1 EGVAHTCQGK
11 SFGTDCWAFCKRGF
25 IGATVKLECTLS
37 GASDGSV
44 ALLPV
49 GGSPSCT
56 PGRRMSDMSGDNV
69 SDENASNESVPDSDS
84 SSLSCDASEA
94 ASGLQGVGVK
104 HNCLGISSGT
114 YCLAECQ
121 DGFEIAGNGSASVFS
136 CDGSSFSGSPP
147 QCVALPCTYSPPDG
161 LGVQHNCS
169 GVGTFSTCEATCGNG
184 YGYASG
190 SAAETFTCT
199 ATGEFQ
205 GTAPACEPSP
215 CATLGQDSSDGYSH
229 DCSGNVNGDSC
240 IVACADGFSAPNG
253 TASAAVLEC
262 GASGYTGSIPT
273 CEPNPC
279 SSDSLP
285 TGLDLEVNCTGLTTG
300 ESCMVSCAQGYS
312 GAVANF
318 TCTSQG
324 DFSGQR
330 PICTPQTCDD
340 LVQGLLEGVTHDCSG
355 VRFGSKCGTS
365 CAAGHSLAATSSLT
379 ELHCLWDAAVG
390 QVTLQGASPVC
401 EPDPCVDNFPSGES
415 FQHDC
420 VGVATTGVCTVQ
432 CAPGYEG
439 SSPQNL
445 SCAASGVLEGDTP
458 NCTAR
463 TCAARHL
470 PGMQQGICQD
480 LSFGDSCLTTCE
492 DGYDASSGV
501 QQWTCDLLPGGGGS
515 VELQGSDPDCQ
526 PLPCLDN
533 SPVSAQFQDNCAGV
547 TTGSSCDVFCTSDYV
562 GSPSNLTCGADR
574 AFYGSLPV
582 CQPTTTTTTTATIT
596 TATITTA
603 TTTTSRSSAID
614 LEEDSDNLN
623 RTASNRTRTPTTGDL
638 QHYSLH
644 DDQHIKCHIKC
655 YHCFHSTSRSSA
667 IDLEKDSDN
676 LNRTAS
682 NRTRT
687 PTPTED
693 SDNLNRT
700 ASNRTRTPTT
710 TETSSTTAYTMT
722 NTSTVASNATTATT
736 TTSRSSAIDL
746 EEDSDNLN
754 RTASNRTRTPTTT
767 ETSST
772 TTYTMT
778 NTSTVTSNATTATTT
793 TSRSSAIDLE
803 EDSDNLNRTASNRT
817 RTPNTTE
824 TSSTTTYTMTNTSTV
839 TSNATTATTTTSR
852 SSAIDLEEDS
862 DNLNRTASNR
872 TRTPTTTETS
882 STTTYT
888 MTNTS
893 TVTPNVTTATTTTS
907 RSSAID
913 REEDSD
919 NLNRTASNRTRPP
932 TTTET
937 FSTTTYTMPNTST
950 VTPNVT
956 TATTTTS
963 RSSAIAREED
973 SDNLNRT
980 ASNRTRTPTTTRPSA
995 LQPTR
1000 CHTSQHHCY
1009 HYDAARRSP
1018 TNLNRTASNRTRAN
1032 HHETST
1038 LQPTM
1043 TCHIKTTATT
1053 TTSRSSAIDLEEDS
1067 DNLNRTA
1074 SNRTRTPTTTET
1086 SSTTT
1091 YAMTN
1096 TSTVTSSATT
1106 ATTTTSRSSAIDL
1119 EEDSDN
1125 LNWTASNR
1133 TRTPTT
1139 TETSST
1145 TTYTMT
1151 NTSNVTSSATTATTT
1166 TSRSSAI
1173 DIEEDSDNLNRTAS
1187 NRTRTPTTTETFSTT
1202 TYTMTNTSTT
1212 TTRPPALQ
1220 VCTEGVP
1227 SGTGVNSSD
1236 CGAIV
1241 SGEECVV
1248 FCRAGFEGASE
1259 IFHCGLDGI
1268 LAWMLPTAM
1277 FNGKLALCTRA
1288 RPAPVQRQDS
1298 RPMAG
1303 FEVAQG
1309 FFTCQEDGQF
1319 TGSAPTCTRLHCA
1332 QEGLPRGLGLNVS
1345 DCLGLKTEEDCTVTC
1360 RPGFEADSS
1369 EVKCTTPGK
1378 FVGQAPTCSAQ
1389 KCAVPGE
1396 FSSASLV
1403 HTCGSGIVNGQTCSS
1418 RCALGYEGS
1427 MPKELR
1433 CYAPAALT
1441 GASVCV
1447 GSLCDKKYPYGA
1459 GVSDINCFALTT
1471 GATCR
1476 PGCTRGF
1483 SATSTEDC
1491 TCGTDGALAGCDT
1504 FSCARSSCGDISVS
1518 VAGFRA
1524 ASVAHTC
1531 QNKVFGQPCTGS
1543 CSPGFD
1549 LAGGVPTSLRCDMAA
1564 DTASAAG
1571 FVSAAAGTLAEAP
1584 ACVGRPCTANR
1595 PQMRGVRH
1603 NCDGKTTGQN
1613 CSLSSAPGFA
1623 LAGPV
1628 TVTCSANG
1636 AFASSAVPAVS
1647 AAVCSEPFFGEGVA
1661 HTCQGKSFS
1670 TECWA
1675 FCKRGFIGATVKLE
1689 CVLSGTSDGSVALLP
1704 VGDSPSCT
1712 PGRRMSYMS
1721 DEKVSDE
1728 NASNESVP
1736 DSDSSIGCDASEAAS
1751 GLQGVGVKHNCL
1763 GISPGNLCLAECQD
1777 GFEINGSASVFS
1789 CDGSSFSGSPPQ
1801 CVALP
1806 CTYSPPD
1813 GLGVLHNCSGVGTL
1827 STCEATCGNGYGYAS
1842 GAAAETFTC
1851 TATGEFQGTAPAC
1864 EPSPC
1869 ATLGQDSSDSYSHD
1883 CSGNVNGD
1891 SCIVACADGFSA
1903 PNGTAS
1909 AAVLECGASGYT
1921 GSIPT
1926 CEPNP
1931 CSSDSLPTGL
1941 DLEVNCTGLTTG
1953 ESCIVSCAQGYSG
1966 AAANFTCT
1974 SQGDFSG
1981 QRPICT
1987 PQTCDDLVQGLLE
2000 GVTHDCSGVRFGS
2013 KCGTSCAAGHS
2024 LAATSSLTELHCL
2037 WDAAVGQVTLQGA
2050 SPVCEPDPCLDNFPS
2065 GESFQH
2071 DCVGVATTGVCTVQ
2085 CAPGYEGSS
2094 PQNLS
2099 CAASGVLEGDTPNC
2113 TVRTCASRH
2122 LPGMQQ
2128 GICQDLS
2135 FGDSCFTTCED
2146 GYDASSGVQQWT
2158 CNLFPGG
2165 GGSVELQGSDPD
2177 CQPLPCLDNSPV
2189 SAQFQHN
2196 CEGVTTGSSC
2206 DVVCT
2211 SDYVGSSSNLTC
2223 VTTTTLTNF
2232 TVVDSDFPVPEVE
2245 DANVS
2250 NMSNATLN
2258 QEEEFVLNLTDT
2270 IEVSGLLSLNVT
2282 DAEAFMNDP
2291 EALAALKDGLAAAIK
2306 VNPAYLTVTVS
2317 LTPFTV
2323 GKANS
2328 RRLASESSALYI
2340 SYTVPWFCLR

>member
-1 EGVAHTCQGK
+1 
-11 SFGTDCWAFCKRGF
+11 
-25 IGATVKLECTLS
+25 
-37 GASDGSV
+37 
-44 ALLPV
+44 
-49 GGSPSCT
+49 
-56 PGRRMSDMSGDNV
+56 
-69 SDENASNESVPDSDS
+69 
-84 SSLSCDASEA
+84 
-94 ASGLQGVGVK
+94 
-104 HNCLGISSGT
+104 
-114 YCLAECQ
+114 
-121 DGFEIAGNGSASVFS
+121 
-136 CDGSSFSGSPP
+136 
-147 QCVALPCTYSPPDG
+147 
-161 LGVQHNCS
+161 
-169 GVGTFSTCEATCGNG
+169 
-184 YGYASG
+184 
-190 SAAETFTCT
+190 
-199 ATGEFQ
+199 
-205 GTAPACEPSP
+205 
-215 CATLGQDSSDGYSH
+215 
-229 DCSGNVNGDSC
+229 
-240 IVACADGFSAPNG
+240 
-253 TASAAVLEC
+253 
-262 GASGYTGSIPT
+262 
-273 CEPNPC
+273 
-279 SSDSLP
+279 
-285 TGLDLEVNCTGLTTG
+285 
-300 ESCMVSCAQGYS
+300 
-312 GAVANF
+312 
-318 TCTSQG
+318 
-324 DFSGQR
+324 
-330 PICTPQTCDD
+330 
-340 LVQGLLEGVTHDCSG
+340 
-355 VRFGSKCGTS
+355 
-365 CAAGHSLAATSSLT
+365 
-379 ELHCLWDAAVG
+379 
-390 QVTLQGASPVC
+390 
-401 EPDPCVDNFPSGES
+401 
-415 FQHDC
+415 
-420 VGVATTGVCTVQ
+420 
-432 CAPGYEG
+432 
-439 SSPQNL
+439 
-445 SCAASGVLEGDTP
+445 
-458 NCTAR
+458 
-463 TCAARHL
+463 
-470 PGMQQGICQD
+470 
-480 LSFGDSCLTTCE
+480 
-492 DGYDASSGV
+492 
-501 QQWTCDLLPGGGGS
+501 
-515 VELQGSDPDCQ
+515 
-526 PLPCLDN
+526 
-533 SPVSAQFQDNCAGV
+533 
-547 TTGSSCDVFCTSDYV
+547 
-562 GSPSNLTCGADR
+562 
-574 AFYGSLPV
+574 
-582 CQPTTTTTTTATIT
+582 
-596 TATITTA
+596 
-603 TTTTSRSSAID
+603 
-614 LEEDSDNLN
+614 
-623 RTASNRTRTPTTGDL
+623 
-638 QHYSLH
+638 
-644 DDQHIKCHIKC
+644 
-655 YHCFHSTSRSSA
+655 
-667 IDLEKDSDN
+667 
-676 LNRTAS
+676 
-682 NRTRT
+682 
-687 PTPTED
+687 
-693 SDNLNRT
+693 
-700 ASNRTRTPTT
+700 
-710 TETSSTTAYTMT
+710 
-722 NTSTVASNATTATT
+722 
-736 TTSRSSAIDL
+736 
-746 EEDSDNLN
+746 
-754 RTASNRTRTPTTT
+754 
-767 ETSST
+767 
-772 TTYTMT
+772 
-778 NTSTVTSNATTATTT
+778 
-793 TSRSSAIDLE
+793 
-803 EDSDNLNRTASNRT
+803 
-817 RTPNTTE
+817 
-824 TSSTTTYTMTNTSTV
+824 
-839 TSNATTATTTTSR
+839 
-852 SSAIDLEEDS
+852 
-862 DNLNRTASNR
+862 
-872 TRTPTTTETS
+872 
-882 STTTYT
+882 
-888 MTNTS
+888 
-893 TVTPNVTTATTTTS
+893 
-907 RSSAID
+907 
-913 REEDSD
+913 
-919 NLNRTASNRTRPP
+919 
-932 TTTET
+932 
-937 FSTTTYTMPNTST
+937 
-950 VTPNVT
+950 
-956 TATTTTS
+956 
-963 RSSAIAREED
+963 
-973 SDNLNRT
+973 
-980 ASNRTRTPTTTRPSA
+980 
-995 LQPTR
+995 
-1000 CHTSQHHCY
+1000 
-1009 HYDAARRSP
+1009 
-1018 TNLNRTASNRTRAN
+1018 
-1032 HHETST
+1032 
-1038 LQPTM
+1038 
-1043 TCHIKTTATT
+1043 
-1053 TTSRSSAIDLEEDS
+1053 
-1067 DNLNRTA
+1067 
-1074 SNRTRTPTTTET
+1074 
-1086 SSTTT
+1086 
-1091 YAMTN
+1091 
-1096 TSTVTSSATT
+1096 
-1106 ATTTTSRSSAIDL
+1106 
-1119 EEDSDN
+1119 
-1125 LNWTASNR
+1125 
-1133 TRTPTT
+1133 
-1139 TETSST
+1139 
-1145 TTYTMT
+1145 
-1151 NTSNVTSSATTATTT
+1151 
-1166 TSRSSAI
+1166 
-1173 DIEEDSDNLNRTAS
+1173 
-1187 NRTRTPTTTETFSTT
+1187 
-1202 TYTMTNTSTT
+1202 MTNTSTT

-1259 IFHCGLDGI
+1259 IFLCGLDGI
-1268 LAWMLPTAM
+1268 LDGTVPGCSPRQCSTGSLPSAPELDLHLCSGKTA
-1277 FNGKLALCTRA
+1277 GQWCTISC
-1288 RPAPVQRQDS
+1288 V
-1298 RPMAG
+1298 AG

-1647 AAVCSEPFFGEGVA
+1647 AAVCSEPSFGEGVA

-1721 DEKVSDE
+1721 DENVSDE

-1869 ATLGQDSSDSYSHD
+1869 ATLGQDSSDGYSHD

-1953 ESCIVSCAQGYSG
+1953 ESCMVSCAQGYSG
-1966 AAANFTCT
+1966 AVANFTCT

-2050 SPVCEPDPCLDNFPS
+2050 SPVCEPDPCVDNFPS

-2113 TVRTCASRH
+2113 TVRTCAPRH

-2128 GICQDLS
+2128 GICQGLS
-2135 FGDSCFTTCED
+2135 FGDSCLTTCED

-2158 CNLFPGG
+2158 CDLLPGG

-2196 CEGVTTGSSC
+2196 CEGVSTGSSC

-2223 VTTTTLTNF
+2223 GADRAFYGSLPVCQPTTTTTATITTNTTVTSTTSVTTTTLTNF

-2258 QEEEFVLNLTDT
+2258 QEEKFVLNLTDT

-2282 DAEAFMNDP
+2282 AAEAFMNDP

-2306 VNPAYLTVTVS
+2306 VNPAYLTVT
-2317 LTPFTV
+2317 
-2323 GKANS
+2323 
-2328 RRLASESSALYI
+2328 
-2340 SYTVPWFCLR
+2340 W